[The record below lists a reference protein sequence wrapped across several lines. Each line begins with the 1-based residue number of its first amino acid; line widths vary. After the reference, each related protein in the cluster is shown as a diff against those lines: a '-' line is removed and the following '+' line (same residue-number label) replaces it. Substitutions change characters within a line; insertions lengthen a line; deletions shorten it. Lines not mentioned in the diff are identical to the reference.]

1 MIHQRYLNEL
11 AKTISGL
18 KSSEEATKFLMW
30 ILTPRELEKLPL
42 RLQIVKRL
50 KRKMTQR
57 RIAKELGVGIAT
69 VTRGSRE
76 FQANYS
82 IL

>member
-1 MIHQRYLNEL
+1 MIHKRYLNEL

-18 KSSEEATKFLMW
+18 RSSEEVTKFLTW

-50 KRKMTQR
+50 KKKMTQR
-57 RIAKELGVGIAT
+57 RIARELGVGIGT
-69 VTRGSRE
+69 ITRGSRE
-76 FQANYS
+76 LRTNYL
-82 IL
+82 IG